1 MEVNFLFQIIVI
13 IFSVVVHEVAH
24 GYAAYFL
31 GDPTA
36 KYAGRLTLNPL
47 RHLELFGSFLV
58 PLLTYLSPGG
68 VIFGWAKPVPF
79 NPHNLKNKY
88 GKVIVALAGP
98 LSNLLI
104 AFVVALGIRLGGV
117 SWGSTLTFLVLITFV
132 NLTLA
137 TFNMI
142 PIPPL
147 DGFKVLE
154 GLLPLRLRFVSQFI
168 EQNTFLII
176 IILIFTLSLFL
187 DPLVLWLFR
196 VFTGL
201 H

>member
-58 PLLTYLSPGG
+58 PLLTYLLPGG